1 MTFRKFRLCR
11 TPRFKFYRCVV
22 TYLDYEHDGEPSLC
36 RTLHYAV
43 EVRYFERF
51 VQLLED
57 TFDFFT
63 ISRLSILYSPVNR
76 DFYSLI

>member
-1 MTFRKFRLCR
+1 MRKNRRKCK
-11 TPRFKFYRCVV
+11 PRFKCYRCVV
-22 TYLDYEHDGEPSLC
+22 TYLDYEHDGEPSQC

-43 EVRYFERF
+43 DVRYFERF

-57 TFDFFT
+57 TFDFYT